1 MRVMSEWTHR
11 HSLIEQD
18 RKRGW
23 TVEWSANP
31 TRNAGGRGNSRGGGN
46 SKDNLPDSPS
56 MVVDDCHDPPMFVT
70 SIRSPCRKTTRPA
83 MHTLIATTAWNALGF
98 ALGGPEIVI
107 LLILLAIP
115 VGIAVVVLVIVRAT
129 RSSASPPSA
138 PLPRPID
145 ERLRELDALREQEL
159 ITEEEH
165 EERRKA
171 IVDQL

>member
-1 MRVMSEWTHR
+1 
-11 HSLIEQD
+11 
-18 RKRGW
+18 
-23 TVEWSANP
+23 
-31 TRNAGGRGNSRGGGN
+31 
-46 SKDNLPDSPS
+46 
-56 MVVDDCHDPPMFVT
+56 
-70 SIRSPCRKTTRPA
+70 

-171 IVDQL
+171 IVNQL